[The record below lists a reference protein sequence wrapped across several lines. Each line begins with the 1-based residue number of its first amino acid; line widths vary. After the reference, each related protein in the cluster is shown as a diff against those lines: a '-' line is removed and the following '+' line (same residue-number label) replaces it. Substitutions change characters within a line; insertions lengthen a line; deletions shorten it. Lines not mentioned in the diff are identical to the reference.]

1 MHQGNERMSE
11 ELWGRVDDYI
21 VDRLATEDAALA
33 AALAAN
39 AAAGLPAMDVSAAQ
53 GKFLNLM
60 VRITGAKRVLEIGTL
75 GGYSTIWMAKALPGD
90 GRMVTLEYDPAHARV
105 ARQNIDASGIGG
117 KVTIHVGAAAD
128 TLPVVAKENPE
139 PFDFVFIDADKPSN
153 PIYLDWAVKLSRRG
167 TVIILDNVIRDGKV
181 IDPDNTDPRIIGTRA
196 AYDIIGSHP
205 RLSATALQTVG
216 SKGWDGF
223 AIMVVD

>member
-1 MHQGNERMSE
+1 MNE

-21 VDRLATEDAALA
+21 VDRLVNEDASLR

-39 AAAGLPAMDVSAAQ
+39 GAAGLPAMDVSAAQ
-53 GKFLNLM
+53 GKYLNLM
-60 VRITGAKRVLEIGTL
+60 VRIIGARRILELGTL
-75 GGYSTIWMAKALPGD
+75 GGYSTIWMAKALPAD
-90 GRMVTLEYDPAHARV
+90 GRLVTLEYDPKHAQV
-105 ARQNIDASGIGG
+105 ARRNIDAAGVGD

-128 TLPVVAKENPE
+128 TLPVVAAQNPE
-139 PFDFVFIDADKPSN
+139 PFDFIFIDADKPSN
-153 PIYLDWAVKLSRRG
+153 PIYLDWAVSLSRPG

-181 IDPDNTDPRIIGTRA
+181 LDPANTDPRIIGTRA
-196 AYDIIGSHP
+196 AYDIIGNHP

-216 SKGWDGF
+216 AKGWDGF